1 MSKTSPVL
9 KTILWILA
17 LGVLLAVYLL
27 AVRPWFLSWGSTAAE
42 QERPLP
48 GDELVPNPESE
59 SMRAVTIDAPPEK
72 VWPWLAQIG
81 QDRGGFY
88 SYTWIENLIGAGYR
102 NATRIHPEW
111 QDLKAGDIILF
122 KPRSQR
128 TGGPSEKDGFLV
140 LEAEAG
146 LYFILKNWGVFYLE
160 PAGEGRTRLLL
171 RGRGPKLSF
180 LSRLAFVFVFDPGH
194 FAMEKRMML
203 EVKRLAEGRPGPPLW
218 ASVLAWTGFALAAAA
233 AAGIIITR
241 KRKWPWLALPLAY
254 ALFILIAASDTQAAL
269 VGFTALSLIIFGFV
283 VFGRKGWLY
292 LFWWWLLTFAVLLV
306 AEDAFLMFGVVF
318 LVIASGVVFMSL
330 RKTAKV

>member
-1 MSKTSPVL
+1 MAKRSPALRAILGFVVL
-9 KTILWILA
+9 AALLA
-17 LGVLLAVYLL
+17 LYLI

-42 QERPLP
+42 RTRTLP
-48 GDELVPNPESE
+48 GDDLVQNSE
-59 SMRAVTIDAPPEK
+59 YMSMRAVTINAPPEK

-88 SYTWIENLIGAGYR
+88 SYTWIENLLGAGYR

-111 QDLKAGDIILF
+111 QDLKAGDTVWNM
-122 KPRSQR
+122 PRNWR
-128 TGGPSEKDGFLV
+128 TGKFAGMVGWRVMEVDPGRYFV
-140 LEAEAG
+140 LR
-146 LYFILKNWGVFYLE
+146 NWGVFYLD

-171 RGRGPKLSF
+171 RGRQVKLSA
-180 LSRLAFVFVFDPGH
+180 LALTPVVFIFDPGH

-203 EVKRLAEGRPGPPLW
+203 EVKRLAEGRSGPPLW
-218 ASVLAWTGFALAAAA
+218 ASVLAWAGFALAAAA
-233 AAGIIITR
+233 AAGTIITR

-330 RKTAKV
+330 RKTAKA

>member
-9 KTILWILA
+9 KTILWIIA

-27 AVRPWFLSWGSTAAE
+27 AVRPWFLHWGATAAE

-48 GDELVPNPESE
+48 GDELVPDPESE
-59 SMRAVTIDAPPEK
+59 STRAVTIDAPPEK

-102 NATRIHPEW
+102 NAKQIHPEW
-111 QDLKAGDIILF
+111 QDIKAGETVWSMP
-122 KPRSQR
+122 KNWR
-128 TGGPSEKDGFLV
+128 TGRFADMVGWRV
-140 LEAEAG
+140 TAAEPG
-146 LYFILKNWGVFYLE
+146 RYYVLKNWGVFYLD

-171 RGRGPKLSF
+171 RGRVAKPSLPGILPQ
-180 LSRLAFVFVFDPGH
+180 VFIFDPGH
-194 FAMEKRMML
+194 FSMEKRMAL

-218 ASVLAWTGFALAAAA
+218 VSVLAWAGFALAAVVS
-233 AAGIIITR
+233 AGVIITR
-241 KRKWPWLALPLAY
+241 KRKWPWLALPLAHS
-254 ALFILIAASDTQAAL
+254 LFVLIAASDIQAAL
-269 VGFTALSLIIFGFV
+269 VGFTALNLIIFGFV

-292 LFWWWLLTFAVLLV
+292 LFWWWLFTFAVLLV

-318 LVIASGVVFMSL
+318 LVIASGVVFLSF
-330 RKTAKV
+330 RKTAKA